1 VRTLL
6 PSVLQLRK
14 ARSLLRA
21 GLDRY
26 LAFDLVG
33 AEELFT
39 QAVRTSRQAGSTATI
54 VDADEHLYLVLRRRR
69 RHVEAVPV
77 LEELATGHSRLGGPG
92 GDAAS
97 AWRNEL
103 IATLGTLDRFAEA
116 EPLCRAAVELAAAR
130 HGTASRQAAY
140 ARVTQAWCLRHL
152 NRWSE
157 AAAVSRQA
165 LADLEAGSGAE
176 APVTGWALVGLA
188 SALLHLGEPEAAEE
202 CLLRAH
208 GNWDRVGESA
218 LADATLSR
226 LIDLYLAGERFAE
239 ALATS
244 DRRRRLARGRSGA
257 QLPGRAQQLWDL
269 DRHAF
274 LLRAV
279 GREEEANRFETRAA
293 FLRQAIE
300 SEPRPADGSG
310 EDPEGPL
317 FDCEP
322 VADWAGA
329 GTPVARAC

>member
-1 VRTLL
+1 MRTLL

-21 GLDRY
+21 GLDRC

-33 AEELFT
+33 AEELFA

-157 AAAVSRQA
+157 AAGVSRQA

-226 LIDLYLAGERFAE
+226 RRGPGDLGPPPPARSRKIRGAAPGPGPAALGPGPACLPAPGGRPRRGGESLRDQGGLPAPG
-239 ALATS
+239 
-244 DRRRRLARGRSGA
+244 DR
-257 QLPGRAQQLWDL
+257 
-269 DRHAF
+269 
-274 LLRAV
+274 
-279 GREEEANRFETRAA
+279 ERAA
-293 FLRQAIE
+293 
-300 SEPRPADGSG
+300 PG
-310 EDPEGPL
+310 
-317 FDCEP
+317 
-322 VADWAGA
+322 
-329 GTPVARAC
+329 